1 MDRRYVLGTVAAFT
15 AACATQLPH
24 TAALNADYWLKERGP
39 VRPVSLLSYDRTVAA
54 WQLPPQ
60 NPWAP
65 YAKFTLLTALTALK
79 DSGEPVELP
88 EVSKLITV
96 NNAVAAAAQ
105 LASTG
110 LPDDAMWVVD
120 LRGPAAVAFGSYLS
134 LHTPSPVSVVPT
146 FNNWPADNELV
157 PAEETLAALL
167 TMPPQPP
174 PQDAQASVPVF
185 LLDAWRLAFR
195 NEDIEEDVVDN
206 RYYLNP
212 ADLPDAQHLREQ
224 GIRRI
229 VYVVEL
235 RADVETEEDDLNSIF
250 LSYQQAGITVHVV
263 DLELLAGRSP
273 EVPWATVLAQTEL
286 AVAPRPTL
294 LYDTGFYLRA
304 RGGFGGLH
312 ARPHGLGHRYGVH
325 RSVFHFGHGGHGGH
339 RSGFGGH
346 GGHRGGWHFGGH
358 RGG

>member
-1 MDRRYVLGTVAAFT
+1 MDRRYVLGTVAAFST
-15 AACATQLPH
+15 ACATQLPH

-60 NPWAP
+60 NPWAA
-65 YAKFTLLTALTALK
+65 YTKFTLLTALTGLK
-79 DSGEPVELP
+79 DQGEQVELP
-88 EVSKLITV
+88 DVSKLITV

-105 LASTG
+105 IAATG
-110 LPDDAMWVVD
+110 LPDEAMWVVD

-134 LHTPSPVSVVPT
+134 LHTATPVSVVPT
-146 FNNWPADNELV
+146 FNNWPAENELV
-157 PAEETLAALL
+157 PAEETLAALA
-167 TMPPQPP
+167 TMLPQPP
-174 PQDAQASVPVF
+174 PPEAQTSVPVF

-212 ADLPDAQHLREQ
+212 ADLPDPQRLRDQ

-229 VYVVEL
+229 VYVVEQ

-250 LSYQQAGITVHVV
+250 YAYQQAGIAVHVV
-263 DLELLAGRSP
+263 DLELLAGRSAA
-273 EVPWATVLAQTEL
+273 VPWTTVFQQSEFI
-286 AVAPRPTL
+286 VAPRATI

-312 ARPHGLGHRYGVH
+312 ARPHPFGHHYGVH
-325 RSVFHFGHGGHGGH
+325 RSVFHFGHGGG
-339 RSGFGGH
+339 
-346 GGHRGGWHFGGH
+346 
-358 RGG
+358 

>member
-15 AACATQLPH
+15 TACATQLPH

-39 VRPVSLLSYDRTVAA
+39 VRTVTLPSYDRTVAA

-79 DSGEPVELP
+79 EQGEQVELP
-88 EVSKLITV
+88 DVSKLVTV

-105 LASTG
+105 LATTG
-110 LPDDAMWVVD
+110 LPDEAMWVVD

-134 LHTPSPVSVVPT
+134 LRTPSPVSVVPT
-146 FNNWPADNELV
+146 FNNWPAENELV
-157 PAEETLAALL
+157 PAEETLAALA
-167 TMPPQPP
+167 TMLPQPP
-174 PQDAQASVPVF
+174 PPDAQASVPVF

-212 ADLPDAQHLREQ
+212 ADLPDAQRLREQ
-224 GIRRI
+224 GLRRV
-229 VYVVEL
+229 VYVVEQ

-250 LSYQQAGITVHVV
+250 YAYQQAGISVHVV
-263 DLELLAGRSP
+263 DLALLAARSP
-273 EVPWATVLAQTEL
+273 DVAWATVLAQTEL
-286 AVAPRPTL
+286 VIAPRATIL
-294 LYDTGFYLRA
+294 HDTGFYLRA

-312 ARPHGLGHRYGVH
+312 ARPHGPGHRYGVH
-325 RSVFHFGHGGHGGH
+325 RSVFHFGHGGHGYG
-339 RSGFGGH
+339 SH
-346 GGHRGGWHFGGH
+346 GGHRSGWHFGGS

>member
-174 PQDAQASVPVF
+174 PQDARVSVPVF

-212 ADLPDAQHLREQ
+212 ADLPDAQRLREQ

-250 LSYQQAGITVHVV
+250 LAYQQAGITVHVV

-325 RSVFHFGHGGHGGH
+325 RSVFHFGHGGH

-346 GGHRGGWHFGGH
+346 GGHRSGWHFGGH